1 MKKTIRLMSFVL
13 ILLVLT
19 SIFPLAGFAYGTDD
33 SKLIVTHL
41 NTSSPEGAGVILTP
55 LTGTTVGSG
64 FDWWVLVTFDWSEAD
79 SCYKVTNVQ
88 PEMMR

>member
-64 FDWWVLVTFDWSEAD
+64 FDC
-79 SCYKVTNVQ
+79 SCYLRLERSGFLLQSNECTTGN
-88 PEMMR
+88 EC

>member
-41 NTSSPEGAGVILTP
+41 NTSSPGGHTNICV
-55 LTGTTVGSG
+55 
-64 FDWWVLVTFDWSEAD
+64 DKLVMQFM
-79 SCYKVTNVQ
+79 KHI
-88 PEMMR
+88 PKLMKMI